1 MLNFVYDN
9 KTTLIFGKGTQH
21 EAGAL
26 LKPFGKKVLLHYG
39 GGSIRRSGLYDA
51 VTASLK
57 AAGVEY
63 EELGGVQPN
72 PTLPLVYEGIRL
84 CREHGLGLVLA
95 VGGGSVIDSA
105 KAIAL
110 GVPHEGDVW
119 DLYLSKQQPQ
129 ADPLP
134 VATVLTIPAAGSE
147 SSPNTVITNEETR
160 RKLRYG
166 SPKLR
171 PVFSIINPELF
182 FTLPHH
188 QMANG
193 VSDMMSHIFERY
205 FTRTLHTDLSDGL
218 CETTLRTIMRNA
230 RILNG
235 NLHDYDAWA
244 EIAFSGNLAHNNLL
258 GVGREQDWGCHA
270 MEHELS
276 ALYHVDHGAGLA
288 VVTPAWMKYVSPKHQ
303 GMFAQFA
310 VKVMGVEGSFREPDA
325 LIREGISR
333 LERFYRELGL
343 PTTMEELN
351 IKSGDFPLM
360 AEQAISV
367 RGPIGGLEK
376 LDAPGRPGHLP
387 PGMRRPAARLT
398 ASPFLPS
405 SCIPGRPA
413 MQAVFPSRRDMNMH
427 AVRLPHPAELIRDEG
442 TAVEYKY
449 TQAVPFPGKKRRR
462 RLHILRRG
470 T

>member
-1 MLNFVYDN
+1 MLNFIYDN

-21 EAGAL
+21 EAGGL
-26 LKPFGKKVLLHYG
+26 LKPFGKKILLHYG
-39 GGSIRRSGLYDA
+39 GGSIRRSGLHDA
-51 VTASLK
+51 ITASLK
-57 AAGVEY
+57 GAGVEY

-110 GVPHEGDVW
+110 GVPYSGDVW
-119 DLYLSKQQPQ
+119 DLYLSKKQP
-129 ADPLP
+129 DFEPLP

-160 RKLRYG
+160 RKLGYG
-166 SPKLR
+166 APTLR

-182 FTLPHH
+182 FTLPHR

-218 CETTLRTIMRNA
+218 CEATLRTIMRNA

-235 NLHDYDAWA
+235 NLNDYDAWA
-244 EIAFSGNLAHNNLL
+244 EIAFSGNIAHNNLL
-258 GVGREQDWGCHA
+258 GVGREQDWACHA

-288 VVTPAWMKYVSPKHQ
+288 VVTPAWMKYVFP
-303 GMFAQFA
+303 GT
-310 VKVMGVEGSFREPDA
+310 GTCSF
-325 LIREGISR
+325 
-333 LERFYRELGL
+333 
-343 PTTMEELN
+343 N
-351 IKSGDFPLM
+351 
-360 AEQAISV
+360 
-367 RGPIGGLEK
+367 
-376 LDAPGRPGHLP
+376 
-387 PGMRRPAARLT
+387 
-398 ASPFLPS
+398 
-405 SCIPGRPA
+405 
-413 MQAVFPSRRDMNMH
+413 FPS
-427 AVRLPHPAELIRDEG
+427 
-442 TAVEYKY
+442 T
-449 TQAVPFPGKKRRR
+449 
-462 RLHILRRG
+462 
-470 T
+470 